1 VPLGLLELGL
11 VTGIAVVA
19 GIRAPLGA
27 AVAFFAASW
36 LLGQVLVHALFP
48 WLRLSYAEDG
58 GELGRTGAS
67 AGAAVAALF
76 LVAAGVGFATRPP
89 TVTLSA
95 GVHRGPLVIDRGE
108 ILTGRPGAVVRGGIV
123 IRADGVKLRN
133 ITVIGG
139 ENGID
144 VESARR
150 VELDHVRVLG
160 ARLDGIHVRFS
171 QVMIHDCSI
180 ALTGPY
186 AQGIDISYSSLQ
198 GMSSVENCDV
208 SGGSEG
214 IVTHNSD
221 VMVTGNRVQG
231 TSLRGI
237 TISEMSMGEVRHNN
251 VSGSRGVGV
260 YCGDHSSARSSRT
273 SSPGRRP
280 TGRATG
286 RVSGSRSRA
295 NYYALAHL
303 DDNVLV
309 GNPRPTAAFSNS
321 RFEPSG

>member
-1 VPLGLLELGL
+1 M
-11 VTGIAVVA
+11 
-19 GIRAPLGA
+19 
-27 AVAFFAASW
+27 AFFAASW

-95 GVHRGPLVIDRGE
+95 GVHRGPLVIDREE

-198 GMSSVENCDV
+198 GMSAVENCDV

-221 VMVTGNRVQG
+221 VTVTGNRVQG

-260 YCGDHSSARSSRT
+260 YCGDHSECEIERNVVAGTTSDRSGDRARV
-273 SSPGRRP
+273 GI
-280 TGRATG
+280 AIE
-286 RVSGSRSRA
+286 A

-309 GNPRPTAAFSNS
+309 GNPRSTAAFSNS